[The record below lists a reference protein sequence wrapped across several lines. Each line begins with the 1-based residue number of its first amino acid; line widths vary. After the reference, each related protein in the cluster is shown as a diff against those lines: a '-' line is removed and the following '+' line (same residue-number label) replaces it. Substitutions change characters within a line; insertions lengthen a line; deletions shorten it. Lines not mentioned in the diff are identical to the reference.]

1 MTTMTAIVENVA
13 AGCEASS
20 GASRIARVEVL
31 REIASAEAVWRAL
44 ERPEQLSTPYQRFDL
59 LAAWQRHVGH
69 HEGLAPFIVVVR
81 DAEGRPLALLP
92 LAIARSHGVRVAKF
106 LGGKHTTFNM
116 PLWRRD
122 FAQHAGKA
130 DLAALLA
137 GLRAQP
143 EPIDLL
149 ALTQQPARWR
159 DIANPMVLLPHQPS
173 VNGCPLLALTPG
185 APPTDRISNSFRR
198 RLRGKEKKL
207 QALPGFGSR
216 IAASDAEIVRLLD
229 WFFAVKPQRM
239 AMQRLPNVFA
249 DPGVESFIRDACLA
263 PGPEGG
269 HAIDIHALT
278 CDEEPIALFAGV
290 ADGRRFS
297 MMFNTYTLSEN
308 ARYSPGLI
316 LMRDIIDHY
325 ADKGYRAI
333 DLGIGTDEYKLMF
346 CKSDEPIVD
355 SFIPLSARGRIA
367 APVMAS
373 LARAKRA
380 VKQNPALLKLAQ
392 QARGVLR
399 R

>member
-1 MTTMTAIVENVA
+1 MTTMTAIVQNVDA
-13 AGCEASS
+13 ESSASS

-31 REIASAEAVWRAL
+31 REIAAAEAIWRAL
-44 ERPEQLSTPYQRFDL
+44 ERPEHLSTPFQRFDL
-59 LAAWQRHVGH
+59 LAAWQRHVGSH
-69 HEGLAPFIVVVR
+69 KGLAPFIVVVR
-81 DAEGRPLALLP
+81 DAEANPLALLP
-92 LAIARSHGVRVAKF
+92 LAVERRHGVRVARF

-122 FAQHAGKA
+122 FAPCAGQA

-137 GLRAQP
+137 GLRGQP
-143 EPIDLL
+143 EPIDVL

-159 DIANPMVLLPHQPS
+159 DIANPMALLPHQPS

-216 IAASDAEIVRLLD
+216 IAASEAEIVRLLD
-229 WFFAVKPQRM
+229 WFFVVKPQRM
-239 AMQRLPNVFA
+239 AAQNLPNVFA

-263 PGPEGG
+263 PGPDGG
-269 HAIDIHALT
+269 HAIDIHALS

-308 ARYSPGLI
+308 ARHSPGLI

-325 ADKGYRAI
+325 AEKGYSAL
-333 DLGIGTDEYKLMF
+333 DLGIGTDEYKRIF
-346 CKSDEPIVD
+346 CKDDEPIVD
-355 SFIPLSARGRIA
+355 SFVPLSARGRIA
-367 APVMAS
+367 APAMAS

-380 VKQNPALLKLAQ
+380 VKQNPALMNLAQ
-392 QARGVLR
+392 QARSALQR
-399 R
+399 

>member
-1 MTTMTAIVENVA
+1 MTAIIENVA
-13 AGCEASS
+13 AGAAASS

-31 REIASAEAVWRAL
+31 RDIAAAEAIWREL
-44 ERPEQLSTPYQRFDL
+44 ERPEHLSTPYQRFDL

-69 HEGLAPFIVVVR
+69 HEDLSPFLVVAR
-81 DAEGRPLALLP
+81 DAEGQPLALLP
-92 LAIARSHGVRVAKF
+92 LTVERSHGVRVARF

-122 FAQHAGKA
+122 FAQRTGAA
-130 DLAALLA
+130 DLAALVA
-137 GLRAQP
+137 GLRALP
-143 EPIDLL
+143 DPIDLL
-149 ALTQQPARWR
+149 ALTQQPARWL
-159 DIANPMVLLPHQPS
+159 DIANPMALLPHQPS
-173 VNGCPLLALTPG
+173 VNGCPLLELPSG

-198 RLRGKEKKL
+198 RLRSKEKKL

-216 IAASDAEIVRLLD
+216 IASSEAEIKRLLD
-229 WFFAVKPQRM
+229 WFFEVKPQRM
-239 AMQRLPNVFA
+239 AMQKLPNVFA
-249 DPGVESFIRDACLA
+249 DPGVENFIREACLA

-269 HAIDIHALT
+269 HAIDIHALI

-325 ADKGYRAI
+325 AQKGYNAI
-333 DLGIGTDEYKLMF
+333 DLGIGTDEYKRMF

-355 SFIPLSARGRIA
+355 SFVPLSSRGRIA
-367 APVMAS
+367 ALAMAS

-380 VKQNPALLKLAQ
+380 VKQNPTLMKLAQ
-392 QARGVLR
+392 QARGALQR
-399 R
+399 